1 MDSVIKENYNV
12 VKVFRSNRS
21 QGHSASGRARAKS
34 MEAKLR
40 FSAATYQT
48 NGPLTFTGP
57 ETYFEMTIDLR
68 LSNDH
73 VRVRIVV

>member
-34 MEAKLR
+34 IEAKLR

-48 NGPLTFTGP
+48 KGPSNFYRTG
-57 ETYFEMTIDLR
+57 DLFR
-68 LSNDH
+68 DDD
-73 VRVRIVV
+73 